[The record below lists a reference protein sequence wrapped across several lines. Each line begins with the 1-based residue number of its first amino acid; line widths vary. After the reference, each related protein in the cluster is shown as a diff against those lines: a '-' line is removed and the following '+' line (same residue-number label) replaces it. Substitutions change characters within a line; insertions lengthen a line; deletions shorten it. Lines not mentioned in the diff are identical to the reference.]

1 MKKIICFA
9 VSTMLLLPAVA
20 VILSDN
26 LAFEFLGVIYA
37 VWLGFQS
44 GSKYGKVLARNSVR
58 LIIDAEKALGIW

>member
-9 VSTMLLLPAVA
+9 VSTILLLPAVA
-20 VILSDN
+20 GILSDSTM
-26 LAFEFLGVIYA
+26 FEFLGILYA

-44 GSKYGKVLARNSVR
+44 GSKYGKILTRNSVR

>member
-9 VSTMLLLPAVA
+9 VSTILLLPAVA
-20 VILSDN
+20 GILSDN

-44 GSKYGKVLARNSVR
+44 GSKYGKILARNSVR